1 MGVERYLFDLWNYVH
16 AFLLQREPFESY
28 GGRPLVISPLL
39 AWCISTT
46 RFLVLVN
53 GTLSG
58 FFQSSRGLR
67 QGDPLSLFL
76 FVLAMEVL
84 HGLLGRAREGGYLS
98 GVRVGGRGI
107 GGGCVP
113 SLICKWH
120 LGLLWGFPRANDS
133 SKMVAYLVGGFI
145 KVHNQLG

>member
-1 MGVERYLFDLWNYVH
+1 MH

-67 QGDPLSLFL
+67 QGDPLSLLSICFCYRGFEL
-76 FVLAMEVL
+76 LVGESPRG
-84 HGLLGRAREGGYLS
+84 GLL
-98 GVRVGGRGI
+98 V
-107 GGGCVP
+107 
-113 SLICKWH
+113 
-120 LGLLWGFPRANDS
+120 
-133 SKMVAYLVGGFI
+133 
-145 KVHNQLG
+145 